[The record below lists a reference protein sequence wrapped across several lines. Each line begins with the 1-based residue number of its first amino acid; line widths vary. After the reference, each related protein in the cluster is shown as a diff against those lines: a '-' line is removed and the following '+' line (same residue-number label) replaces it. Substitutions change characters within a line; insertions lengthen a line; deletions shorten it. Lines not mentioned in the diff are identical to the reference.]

1 MKYSEEIAYSK
12 LVDWCNK
19 AERCHFDIVRKL
31 QSWQALPEFI
41 EACTMRLKKSN
52 LYDDARYASAFA
64 ADKSG
69 LQRWGAQKIRLHLK
83 ARRIA
88 DEYIKEALSE
98 LEIDTHRDNIRELLR
113 HKWTSIRGKNEYE
126 RTSKLIQFLLR
137 KGFPYDL
144 IREEMKAHKLW
155 LEEFNHL

>member
-1 MKYSEEIAYSK
+1 
-12 LVDWCNK
+12 
-19 AERCHFDIVRKL
+19 
-31 QSWQALPEFI
+31 
-41 EACTMRLKKSN
+41 MRLKKSN